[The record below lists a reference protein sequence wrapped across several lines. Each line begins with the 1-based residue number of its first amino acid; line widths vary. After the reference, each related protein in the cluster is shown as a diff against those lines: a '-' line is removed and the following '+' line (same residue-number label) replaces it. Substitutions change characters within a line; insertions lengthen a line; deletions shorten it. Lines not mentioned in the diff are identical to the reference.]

1 MFCAERGR
9 SCTTAIAFDGIPPEH
24 TQKQDKQEQRKQLY
38 CGAGIDGAF
47 YFDLIFY
54 EENADEKQ
62 SNES

>member
-1 MFCAERGR
+1 MFCEERGR
-9 SCTTAIAFDGIPPEH
+9 SCTTSIAFDGILPEH
-24 TQKQDKQEQRKQLY
+24 TQKQNKQEQWKRLY
-38 CGAGIDGAF
+38 CRSGIDGAF